1 MFERICHLSWMNVA
15 RFQWRV
21 PGASMTLRSRCT
33 VLGQSSRN
41 AANAFAWPPL
51 IDAVSPTVAV
61 PDEENAKR
69 PRGPPASCVCNS
81 LSVFFRHSPPTL
93 IVWLL
98 FIFVS
103 DPTIFQVFSDR
114 SHGWLAEKPRSG

>member
-1 MFERICHLSWMNVA
+1 MNVD

-21 PGASMTLRSRCT
+21 PGASMTFRSRCT

-41 AANAFAWPPL
+41 DANAFAWPPL
-51 IDAVSPTVAV
+51 IAAVSPTVAV

-69 PRGPPASCVCNS
+69 PRGPPASCVWSS
-81 LSVFFRHSPPTL
+81 LSVFFRHSPPAF

-103 DPTIFQVFSDR
+103 VVTMSHVFSER
-114 SHGWLAEKPRSG
+114 SHG